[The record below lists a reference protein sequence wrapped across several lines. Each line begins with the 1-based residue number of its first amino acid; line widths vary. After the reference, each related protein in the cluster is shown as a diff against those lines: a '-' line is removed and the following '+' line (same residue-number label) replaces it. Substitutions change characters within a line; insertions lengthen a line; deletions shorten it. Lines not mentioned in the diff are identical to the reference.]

1 MEQDQVEEGELTL
14 GDAFAYLELSQE
26 FTQKFRKTTQ
36 TVVEK
41 VIREYSGLPT
51 VILCIGDLHLGSK
64 YANYS
69 AVKEFID
76 FVKRES
82 NVYVIING
90 DIVDNFD
97 TGSGK
102 LQKVGLDS
110 QLVSPAEQ
118 REIYRM
124 LIAELRPK
132 LLAVNLG
139 NHEEFSA
146 TDSFINSSNANKIPL
161 GLNRIRLN
169 LTFKNMWTVDNDI
182 LRCEYK
188 VKLAAIH
195 KARFNSSINPNHAN
209 QRELHLHYPEAD
221 VIITS
226 HTHTPAIQ
234 VRTYPQNDALKKVIY
249 IQTGSFKSCDAH
261 SYKYFSP
268 HESSAFAVQGL
279 IVYPKQKI
287 TLPVYSL
294 EEIKHLSDGRCR

>member
-1 MEQDQVEEGELTL
+1 MENIAEERELSL
-14 GDAFAYLELSQE
+14 GDAFAYLELNQE
-26 FTQKFRKTTQ
+26 FTEKFRKTTQ
-36 TVVEK
+36 AVVEK
-41 VIREYSGLPT
+41 EICEYAGLPT

-64 YANYS
+64 FTNYQ

-76 FVKRES
+76 FVKAEI

-90 DIVDNFD
+90 DIIDNFD
-97 TGSGK
+97 SGSGK

-110 QLVSPAEQ
+110 QLVAPSEQ

-124 LIAELRPK
+124 LIEELREK
-132 LLAVNLG
+132 ILAVNLG

-146 TDSFINSSNANKIPL
+146 IDTFLNFSHANKIPL

-169 LTFKNMWTVDNDI
+169 LTFKHLWVTVDDDL

-195 KARFNSSINPNHAN
+195 KARFNSSLNPNHAN

-249 IQTGSFKSCDAH
+249 IQTGTFKSFDTH

-279 IVYPKQKI
+279 IVYPREKI

-294 EEIKHLSDGRCR
+294 AEIKHLQSLR